1 VGKIEVVTDYRRLDA
16 DPARDRSGGDP
27 NQGGTKGRSFF
38 IHDTDDS
45 GAPDP
50 PTVG

>member
-1 VGKIEVVTDYRRLDA
+1 MTCDAARWLDVE
-16 DPARDRSGGDP
+16 PARHRSGGDP
-27 NQGGTKGRSFF
+27 KQGDTQRRISFF